1 MISSCV
7 SLTLCLIYKLNIN
20 IFTYVQ
26 EKLQCKVWYGM
37 HVSMRIK
44 YTTEK
49 KEIKKQ
55 RKGNIIKDSAISRD
69 TTNTI

>member
-1 MISSCV
+1 MIISCV

-49 KEIKKQ
+49 KKLKNREKEI
-55 RKGNIIKDSAISRD
+55 
-69 TTNTI
+69 

>member
-7 SLTLCLIYKLNIN
+7 SLTLCLIYKLHIN

-26 EKLQCKVWYGM
+26 EKLQCKVWYGT

-44 YTTEK
+44 CTTEK
-49 KEIKKQ
+49 KKFLKNREKE
-55 RKGNIIKDSAISRD
+55 R
-69 TTNTI
+69 